1 MRTGSDHL
9 FLNAEVHAG
18 LQAFDRLR
26 EEWSAAVDRAHAPSL
41 FVTPVFTELSWQH
54 FARPGDEP
62 WIVTVRDAA
71 GMLVGLLPLALCV
84 EMRHHFPL
92 KVLRHIGAWSG
103 DRPGVLHLVD
113 AWQVWQAALSALLRR
128 QPDWHQLDLRE
139 IDVQELPAAAMLQA
153 VGHLSVQAR
162 PDTYS
167 GVLPIT
173 GTWDDYFR
181 SRSKNT
187 RQAYRRS
194 ERLLQ
199 EACPEGLH
207 IEVNDAVD
215 SVAEAFERY
224 IAIERLG
231 WKSGAKVGLWADPR
245 EADFHRSL
253 LPRLA
258 QTGQASVWMLRSG
271 ARDIAGLVRLRQ
283 GSTTYERYSTYDPEF
298 ARCSPGTWL
307 CMEAVRRLFGTD
319 CTRSDALGL
328 HEPLANRPAIGAW
341 YDIEQRTCRLVAT
354 REIHG
359 LRLYRQSR
367 QAFDALRAM
376 PASRWQRVGVGV
388 GAAAVATALT
398 VMN

>member
-1 MRTGSDHL
+1 MRAGSDKL
-9 FLNAEVHAG
+9 FLSSEIHCGRA
-18 LQAFDRLR
+18 AFDQLR
-26 EEWSAAVDRAHAPSL
+26 QEWEAAVQRAHQPSL

-54 FARPGDEP
+54 FSQPSDEP
-62 WIVTVRDAA
+62 WLVTVRDAT
-71 GMLVGLLPLALCV
+71 GELVGLLPLALCL
-84 EMRHHFPL
+84 ERRHRFPL

-103 DRPGVLHLVD
+103 DRPGVLHLVE
-113 AWQVWQAALSALLRR
+113 AWQVWQAALSALLLR
-128 QPDWHQLDLRE
+128 QPEWHQLDLRE
-139 IDVQELPAAAMLQA
+139 IDVQDLPAAAMLQ
-153 VGHLSVQAR
+153 VVSHLSVSAR

-167 GVLPIT
+167 GVLPVT
-173 GTWDDYFR
+173 GTWDDYFQ

-194 ERLLQ
+194 ERLLA
-199 EACPEGLH
+199 EACPGVH
-207 IEVNDAVD
+207 IEVTD
-215 SVAEAFERY
+215 SAADIGAAFERY
-224 IAIERLG
+224 IAIEQLG
-231 WKSGAKVGLWADPR
+231 WKSGAKVGLWADQR

-271 ARDIAGLVRLRQ
+271 TRDIAGLVRLRQ
-283 GSTTYERYSTYDPEF
+283 GGTTYERYSTYDPEF

-307 CMEAVRRLFGTD
+307 CMEAVRQLFGTD

-367 QAFDALRAM
+367 QAFDALRTM